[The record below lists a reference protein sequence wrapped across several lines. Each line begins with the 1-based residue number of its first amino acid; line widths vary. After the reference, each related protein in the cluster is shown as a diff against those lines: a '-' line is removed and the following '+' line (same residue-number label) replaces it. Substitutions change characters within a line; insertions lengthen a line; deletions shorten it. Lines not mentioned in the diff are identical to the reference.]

1 MVLFSVNGQALD
13 MPAGLSLQFQRKN
26 ILFAFDSIQV
36 ERTTN
41 FSIPATPK
49 NMRIFGFAN
58 SHLTS
63 GTDMRVKIPAT
74 LTYGVLTKTGVLH
87 ISKYNVKNKTFECVF
102 LTGELEQLKRVKDA
116 GNLSE
121 YYYPQAVAEVGGSST
136 GLDALWGIVT
146 YAQNYPFD
154 GEHYAGVFPSYNIK
168 KVIEGAFE
176 ALGVPCSIG
185 EFANKLRVVPKE
197 MKRGTIVKFDS
208 IPTAGTKKNTLLFSG
223 AIGTFPSTIGE
234 DVACNNIV
242 CEVHDY
248 EASSPK
254 TWRFVR
260 DELAFNI
267 DGFSFS
273 EDVTL
278 TFPDTFPSNIAL
290 VKIIS
295 ANNASPLDL
304 VYGFVGDYRYIFDS
318 QTGSWTSANGLYS
331 LAGLTVDIPANTPVG
346 FLRMDGDFQT
356 KSPADYA
363 YGYEDIALAMP
374 DYPDGMPAFS
384 GEFEMR
390 YSNEDIV
397 SLYDNLEERKIT
409 DILKDVAAIGGVLID
424 VRGGVVSL
432 DSDYSDMLTKA
443 ADIELRDVI
452 SVSTLTRTF
461 SDYAQRNVI
470 NFEKSQNVKDID
482 RVSLDYLID
491 NKNIQADKDL
501 LTIGWSEGGSQLPS
515 YEDQDDDDPFLL
527 AVFPNTVDDINAD
540 MPMIAAVKPYFLVP
554 MIRVGIKRNPLIA
567 RLVEKSTSISVTVRM
582 KMFEFDRI
590 ASDTV
595 FWFNGSRWVWTEAK
609 WSKDTVTLELAQL

>member
-49 NMRIFGFAN
+49 NMRIFGFSN

-63 GTDMRVKIPAT
+63 GSDMRVKIPAT

-121 YYYPQAVAEVGGSST
+121 YYYPQAVAEIGGSST
-136 GLDALWGIVT
+136 GLDSLWGVVP
-146 YAQNYPFD
+146 YDQNYPFEGEQYD
-154 GEHYAGVFPSYNIK
+154 GSFPSYNIK
-168 KVIEGAFE
+168 KVIEGAFS
-176 ALGVPCSIG
+176 ALGVSCSIG
-185 EFANKLRVVPKE
+185 EFANDLRVVPSQ
-197 MKRGTIVKFDS
+197 MKRGTLVKFDS
-208 IPTAGTKKNTLLFSG
+208 VPTVGTKKNALRFSDT
-223 AIGTFPSTIGE
+223 IGTFFSTVGE
-234 DVACNNIV
+234 DIACNNIV

-248 EASSPK
+248 GTGFSKA
-254 TWRFVR
+254 WRFVR

-267 DGFSFS
+267 DGFSFR
-273 EDVTL
+273 DNVTL

-290 VKIIS
+290 VRIIS
-295 ANNASPLDL
+295 GDGLQPFDF
-304 VYGFVGDYRYIFDS
+304 VEGFVGDYRYYFDPY
-318 QTGSWTSANGLYS
+318 TGDWTAEDGLYS
-331 LAGLTVDIPANTPVG
+331 LAGLSVDIPANTPVG
-346 FLRMDGDFQT
+346 FLRMDGNFQT
-356 KSPADYA
+356 KSPTDFA

-374 DYPDGMPAFS
+374 EYSDGMPAFS

-390 YSNEDIV
+390 YTDEAMV

-424 VRGGVVSL
+424 VRGGVVVL
-432 DSDYSDMLTKA
+432 DRDFSEVLTKA
-443 ADIELRDVI
+443 ADIELRDVV

-461 SDYAQRNVI
+461 SDYAQRNTI
-470 NFEKSQNVKDID
+470 NFEKSKNVKDVD
-482 RVSLDYLID
+482 RVSLEYLIN
-491 NKNIQADKDL
+491 NKNIQAENEL
-501 LTIGWSEGGSQLPS
+501 LTIGWSEGGSKLPAD
-515 YEDQDDDDPFLL
+515 EDAQALI
-527 AVFPNTVDDINAD
+527 AVYPNTVEDINAD
-540 MPMIAAVKPYFLVP
+540 IPMIASVEDFVAADFY
-554 MIRVGIKRNPLIA
+554 MTRAGIKRNPLVA

-582 KMFEFDRI
+582 KMFDFDRI

>member
-13 MPAGLSLQFQRKN
+13 MPAGLNLQFQRKN

-63 GTDMRVKIPAT
+63 GADMRVKIPAT
-74 LTYGVLTKTGVLH
+74 LTYGVLTKSGMLH
-87 ISKYNVKNKTFECVF
+87 ISKYNVKNKTFDCVF

-121 YYYPQAVAEVGGSST
+121 YYFPQAVAEVDGLTT
-136 GLDALWGIVT
+136 GLYSLWGIVS
-146 YAQNYPFD
+146 YDQNHGD
-154 GEHYAGVFPSYNIK
+154 DIEFPSYNIK
-168 KVIEGAFE
+168 KVIEGAFT

-185 EFANKLRVVPKE
+185 EFANDLRVVPKE

-208 IPTAGTKKNTLLFSG
+208 VPTAGEKKNTLQFSG
-223 AIGTFPSTIGE
+223 TMGTFPSTIGE

-242 CEVHDY
+242 CEVYDPGTDF
-248 EASSPK
+248 PK

-260 DELAFNI
+260 NELAFNI
-267 DGFSFS
+267 DGFSFQD
-273 EDVTL
+273 DVTL

-295 ANNASPLDL
+295 GDDGQPFNF
-304 VYGFVGDYRYIFDS
+304 VYGFIGEYRYIFDPQS
-318 QTGSWTSANGLYS
+318 GSWTSETGLYS
-331 LAGLTVDIPANTPVG
+331 LAGLTVNIPANTPVG

-390 YSNEDIV
+390 YPNEEMV

-409 DILKDVAAIGGVLID
+409 DILKDVAAIGGMLID
-424 VRGGVVSL
+424 VRGGVVTL
-432 DSDYSDMLTKA
+432 DSDYSEMLTKA

-452 SVSTLTRTF
+452 SVSSLTRTF

-482 RVSLDYLID
+482 RVSLEYLIN
-491 NKNIQADKDL
+491 NKNIQAEKDL
-501 LTIGWSEGGSQLPS
+501 LTIGWSEGGSRLS
-515 YEDQDDDDPFLL
+515 TYEEQEDDESFLI

-540 MPMIAAVKPYFLVP
+540 ISMIAAVKPYSFVP

>member
-58 SHLTS
+58 SHLTR
-63 GTDMRVKIPAT
+63 GEDMRVKIPAT

-121 YYYPQAVAEVGGSST
+121 YYYPQAVAEIGGSVA
-136 GLDALWGIVT
+136 GLDALWGVVT
-146 YAQNYPFD
+146 YEQNYPFE
-154 GEHYAGVFPSYNIK
+154 GEGHTYFPSYNIK
-168 KVIEGAFE
+168 KVIEGAFA

-185 EFANKLRVVPKE
+185 EFANDLRVVPKE
-197 MKRGTIVKFDS
+197 MKRGTLVKFES
-208 IPTAGTKKNTLLFSG
+208 VPTVGTKKNALNFSG
-223 AIGTFPSTIGE
+223 TIGTFPSTIGE

-242 CEVHDY
+242 CEVYDY
-248 EASSPK
+248 GTEFPK

-273 EDVTL
+273 DDVTL

-290 VKIIS
+290 VRIIS
-295 ANNASPLDL
+295 GDGALPL
-304 VYGFVGDYRYIFDS
+304 YFVGDFFGDYRYYFNP
-318 QTGSWTSANGLYS
+318 QTGSWTAANDLYS
-331 LAGLTVDIPANTPVG
+331 LAGLSVNIPANTPVG

-356 KSPADYA
+356 KSPADYS

-374 DYPDGMPAFS
+374 EYADGMPAFS

-390 YSNEDIV
+390 YTDEAMV

-424 VRGGVVSL
+424 VRGGVVTL
-432 DSDYSDMLTKA
+432 DSNFSDVLTKA

-461 SDYAQRNVI
+461 SDYAQRNTV
-470 NFEKSQNVKDID
+470 NFEQSKNVKDID
-482 RVSLDYLID
+482 RVSLEYLIN
-491 NKNIQADKDL
+491 NKNIQAENEL
-501 LTIGWSEGGSQLPS
+501 LTIGWSEGGSKLPDD
-515 YEDQDDDDPFLL
+515 EDLQRLI
-527 AVFPNTVDDINAD
+527 AVYPNTVEDINAD
-540 MPMIAAVKPYFLVP
+540 VP
-554 MIRVGIKRNPLIA
+554 MVASVEDYVAAGFYMTRAGITRNQLIS

-582 KMFEFDRI
+582 KMFEFDKI

>member
-63 GTDMRVKIPAT
+63 GEDMRVKIPAT

-87 ISKYNVKNKTFECVF
+87 ISKYNVKSKTFECVF
-102 LTGELEQLKRVKDA
+102 LMGELEQLKRVKDS

-121 YYYPQAVAEVGGSST
+121 YYYPQAVAEIGGSIT
-136 GLDALWGIVT
+136 GLDSLWGIVT
-146 YAQNYPFD
+146 YEQNYPFG
-154 GEHYAGVFPSYNIK
+154 GEDYTYFPSYNIK
-168 KVIEGAFE
+168 KVIEGAFA
-176 ALGVPCSIG
+176 ALGVSCSIG
-185 EFANKLRVVPKE
+185 EFANDLRVVPSQ
-197 MKRGTIVKFDS
+197 MKRGTLVKFES
-208 IPTAGTKKNTLLFSG
+208 APTVGTKKNALRFSDT
-223 AIGTFPSTIGE
+223 IGTFFSTVGE

-242 CEVHDY
+242 CDVHNY
-248 EASSPK
+248 GTGFPK
-254 TWRFVR
+254 AWRFVR

-267 DGFSFS
+267 DGFSFR
-273 EDVTL
+273 DGVTL

-290 VKIIS
+290 VRIIS
-295 ANNASPLDL
+295 GDGLQPFDF
-304 VYGFVGDYRYIFDS
+304 VEGFVGDYRYYFDPY
-318 QTGSWTSANGLYS
+318 TGDWTADGGLYS
-331 LAGLTVDIPANTPVG
+331 LAGLSVDIPANTPVG
-346 FLRMDGDFQT
+346 FLRMDGNFQT
-356 KSPADYA
+356 KSPTDFA

-374 DYPDGMPAFS
+374 DYSDGMPAFS
-384 GEFEMR
+384 GEFEMH
-390 YSNEDIV
+390 YTEEAMV

-424 VRGGVVSL
+424 VRGGIVVL
-432 DSDYSDMLTKA
+432 DRDFSEVLTKE
-443 ADIELRDVI
+443 ADIELRDVV

-461 SDYAQRNVI
+461 SDYAQRNTI
-470 NFEKSQNVKDID
+470 NFEKSKNVKDID
-482 RVSLDYLID
+482 RVSLEYLIN
-491 NKNIQADKDL
+491 NKNIQAENEL
-501 LTIGWSEGGSQLPS
+501 LTIGWSEGGSKLPTNE
-515 YEDQDDDDPFLL
+515 YAQRLT
-527 AVFPNTVDDINAD
+527 AVYPNTVEDINAD
-540 MPMIAAVKPYFLVP
+540 VPMIASVEDYVAADFY
-554 MIRVGIKRNPLIA
+554 MTRAGITRNPLVA

-582 KMFEFDRI
+582 KMFDFDRI

-609 WSKDTVTLELAQL
+609 WSKDTATLELAQL

>member
-13 MPAGLSLQFQRKN
+13 MSAGLSLQFQRKN

-58 SHLTS
+58 SHLTI
-63 GTDMRVKIPAT
+63 GADMRVKIPAT

-87 ISKYNVKNKTFECVF
+87 ISKYKVKNKTFECVF

-121 YYYPQAVAEVGGSST
+121 YYYPQAVAEISGSST
-136 GLDALWGIVT
+136 GLDALWGIVP
-146 YAQNYPFD
+146 YAQNYPFE
-154 GEHYAGVFPSYNIK
+154 GENFKFFPSYNIK
-168 KVIEGAFE
+168 KVIEGAFD
-176 ALGVPCSIG
+176 ALGVSCSIG
-185 EFANKLRVVPKE
+185 EFANDLRIVPSE
-197 MKRGTIVKFDS
+197 MKRGTLVKFES
-208 IPTAGTKKNTLLFSG
+208 VPTVGTKKNELRFSDT
-223 AIGTFPSTIGE
+223 IGTFFSTVGE

-242 CEVHDY
+242 CEVHNY
-248 EASSPK
+248 GAGFPK
-254 TWRFVR
+254 AWQFVR

-267 DGFSFS
+267 DGFSFR
-273 EDVTL
+273 DGVTL

-290 VKIIS
+290 VRIIS
-295 ANNASPLDL
+295 GDGIQPFDF
-304 VYGFVGDYRYIFDS
+304 VEGFVGDYRYYFDPY
-318 QTGSWTSANGLYS
+318 TGDWTAEDGLYS
-331 LAGLTVDIPANTPVG
+331 LAGLSVNIPANTPVG
-346 FLRMDGDFQT
+346 FLRMDGNFQT
-356 KSPADYA
+356 KSPTDFV

-374 DYPDGMPAFS
+374 EYSDGMPAFS

-390 YSNEDIV
+390 YTDEAMV

-424 VRGGVVSL
+424 VRGGVVVVDRDFSEV
-432 DSDYSDMLTKA
+432 LTKE
-443 ADIELRDVI
+443 ADIELRDVV

-461 SDYAQRNVI
+461 SDYAQRNTI
-470 NFEKSQNVKDID
+470 NFEKSKNVKDID
-482 RVSLDYLID
+482 RVSLEYLIN
-491 NKNIQADKDL
+491 NKNIQAVKDL
-501 LTIGWSEGGSQLPS
+501 LTIGWSEGCSELPTN
-515 YEDQDDDDPFLL
+515 EDAQRLI
-527 AVFPNTVDDINAD
+527 AVYPNTVEDINAD
-540 MPMIAAVKPYFLVP
+540 IPMIASVEEFYLNDFNMTRA
-554 MIRVGIKRNPLIA
+554 GITRNPLVA
-567 RLVEKSTSISVTVRM
+567 RLVEKSTSISVTVRI

>member
-63 GTDMRVKIPAT
+63 GADMRVKIPAT

-87 ISKYNVKNKTFECVF
+87 ISKYNVRNKTFECVF

-121 YYYPQAVAEVGGSST
+121 YYYPQAVAEIGGSVT
-136 GLDALWGIVT
+136 GLDSLWGVVT
-146 YAQNYPFD
+146 YEQNYPFE
-154 GEHYAGVFPSYNIK
+154 GEDYIHFPSYNIK
-168 KVIEGAFE
+168 KVIEGAFA
-176 ALGVPCSIG
+176 ALGVSCSIG
-185 EFANKLRVVPKE
+185 EFANDLRVVPSQ
-197 MKRGTIVKFDS
+197 MKRGTLVKFDS
-208 IPTAGTKKNTLLFSG
+208 VPTVGTKKNALRFSDT
-223 AIGTFPSTIGE
+223 IGTFFSTVGE

-248 EASSPK
+248 GTGFPK
-254 TWRFVR
+254 AWQFVR

-267 DGFSFS
+267 DGFSFR
-273 EDVTL
+273 DGVTL

-290 VKIIS
+290 VRIIS
-295 ANNASPLDL
+295 GDGLQPFDF
-304 VYGFVGDYRYIFDS
+304 VEGFVGDYRYYFDPY
-318 QTGSWTSANGLYS
+318 TGDWTAEDGLYS
-331 LAGLTVDIPANTPVG
+331 LAGLSVDIPANTPVG
-346 FLRMDGDFQT
+346 FLRMDGNFQT
-356 KSPADYA
+356 KSPTDFA
-363 YGYEDIALAMP
+363 YGYEDVALAMP
-374 DYPDGMPAFS
+374 EYSDGMPAFS

-390 YSNEDIV
+390 YTDEAMV

-424 VRGGVVSL
+424 VRGGVVVVDRDFSEI
-432 DSDYSDMLTKA
+432 LTKA
-443 ADIELRDVI
+443 ADIELRDVV

-461 SDYAQRNVI
+461 SDYAQRNTI
-470 NFEKSQNVKDID
+470 NFEKSKNVKDID
-482 RVSLDYLID
+482 RVSLEYLIN
-491 NKNIQADKDL
+491 NKNIQAENEL
-501 LTIGWSEGGSQLPS
+501 LTIGWSEGDSKLSANEYVQRLI
-515 YEDQDDDDPFLL
+515 
-527 AVFPNTVDDINAD
+527 AVYPNTVEDINAD
-540 MPMIAAVKPYFLVP
+540 IPMIASVDDYVAADFY
-554 MIRVGIKRNPLIA
+554 MTRAGITRNPLVA

-582 KMFEFDRI
+582 KMFDFDRI

>member
-63 GTDMRVKIPAT
+63 GADMRVKIPAT

-121 YYYPQAVAEVGGSST
+121 YYYPQAVAEIGGSVT
-136 GLDALWGIVT
+136 GLDSLWGVVT
-146 YAQNYPFD
+146 YEQNYPFE
-154 GEHYAGVFPSYNIK
+154 GEDYTHFPSYNIK
-168 KVIEGAFE
+168 KVIEDAFA
-176 ALGVPCSIG
+176 ALGVSCSIG
-185 EFANKLRVVPKE
+185 EFANDLRVVPSQ
-197 MKRGTIVKFDS
+197 MKRGTLVKFDS
-208 IPTAGTKKNTLLFSG
+208 VPTVGTKKNALRFSDT
-223 AIGTFPSTIGE
+223 IGTFFSTVGE

-248 EASSPK
+248 GTGFPK
-254 TWRFVR
+254 AWQFVR
-260 DELAFNI
+260 DDLAFNI
-267 DGFSFS
+267 DGFSFR
-273 EDVTL
+273 DGVTL

-290 VKIIS
+290 VRIIS
-295 ANNASPLDL
+295 GDGLQPFDF
-304 VYGFVGDYRYIFDS
+304 VEGFVGDYRYYFDPY
-318 QTGSWTSANGLYS
+318 TGDWTAEDGLYS
-331 LAGLTVDIPANTPVG
+331 LAGLSVDIPANTPVG
-346 FLRMDGDFQT
+346 FLRMDGNFQT
-356 KSPADYA
+356 KSPTDFA

-374 DYPDGMPAFS
+374 EYSDGMPAFS

-390 YSNEDIV
+390 YTDEAMV

-424 VRGGVVSL
+424 VRGGVVVL
-432 DSDYSDMLTKA
+432 DRDFSEVLTKA
-443 ADIELRDVI
+443 ADIELRDVV

-461 SDYAQRNVI
+461 SDYAQRNTI
-470 NFEKSQNVKDID
+470 NFEKSKNVKDID
-482 RVSLDYLID
+482 RVSLEYLIN
-491 NKNIQADKDL
+491 NKNIQAENEL
-501 LTIGWSEGGSQLPS
+501 LTIGWSEGGSKLPS
-515 YEDQDDDDPFLL
+515 NEDAQRLI
-527 AVFPNTVDDINAD
+527 AVYPNTVEDINAD
-540 MPMIAAVKPYFLVP
+540 IPMIASVEDYVAADFY
-554 MIRVGIKRNPLIA
+554 MTRAGITRNPLVA

-582 KMFEFDRI
+582 KMFDFDRI
-590 ASDTV
+590 VSDTV

>member
-13 MPAGLSLQFQRKN
+13 VPAGLSLQFQRKN

-41 FSIPATPK
+41 FSIPATPN

-58 SHLTS
+58 SHLT
-63 GTDMRVKIPAT
+63 GGEDMRVKITAT

-121 YYYPQAVAEVGGSST
+121 YYYPQAVAEIGGSVN
-136 GLDALWGIVT
+136 GLDSLWGIVT
-146 YAQNYPFD
+146 YDQNYPFE
-154 GEHYAGVFPSYNIK
+154 GEDYTHFPSYNIK
-168 KVIEGAFE
+168 KVIEGAFA
-176 ALGVPCSIG
+176 ALGVSCSIG
-185 EFANKLRVVPKE
+185 EFANDLRVVPSQ
-197 MKRGTIVKFDS
+197 MKRGTLVKFDS
-208 IPTAGTKKNTLLFSG
+208 VPTVGTKKNALRFSDT
-223 AIGTFPSTIGE
+223 IGTFFSTVGE

-248 EASSPK
+248 GTEFPK
-254 TWRFVR
+254 AWQFVR

-267 DGFSFS
+267 DGFSFR
-273 EDVTL
+273 DGVTL

-290 VKIIS
+290 VRIIS
-295 ANNASPLDL
+295 GDGLQPFDF
-304 VYGFVGDYRYIFDS
+304 VEGFVGDYRYYFDPY
-318 QTGSWTSANGLYS
+318 TGDWTAMDGLYS
-331 LAGLTVDIPANTPVG
+331 LAGLSVDIPANTPVG
-346 FLRMDGDFQT
+346 FLRMDGNFQT
-356 KSPADYA
+356 KSPTDYA

-390 YSNEDIV
+390 YPNEEIV
-397 SLYDNLEERKIT
+397 SLYDNLEQRKIT

-424 VRGGVVSL
+424 VRGGVVVL
-432 DSDYSDMLTKA
+432 DRDFSDVLTKA
-443 ADIELRDVI
+443 ADIELRDVV

-461 SDYAQRNVI
+461 SDYAQRNTI
-470 NFEKSQNVKDID
+470 NFEKSKNVKDID
-482 RVSLDYLID
+482 RVSLEYLIN
-491 NKNIQADKDL
+491 NKNIQAENEL
-501 LTIGWSEGGSQLPS
+501 LTIGWSEGGSKLPTD
-515 YEDQDDDDPFLL
+515 EDAQRLI
-527 AVFPNTVDDINAD
+527 AVYPNTVEDINAD
-540 MPMIAAVKPYFLVP
+540 VPMIASVEDYVAADFY
-554 MIRVGIKRNPLIA
+554 MTRAGITRNPLVA

-582 KMFEFDRI
+582 KMFDFDRI

>member
-63 GTDMRVKIPAT
+63 GADMRVKIPAT
-74 LTYGVLTKTGVLH
+74 LTYGALTKTGVLH
-87 ISKYNVKNKTFECVF
+87 ISKYNVKSKTFECVF

-121 YYYPQAVAEVGGSST
+121 YYHPQAVAKIGGSST
-136 GLDALWGIVT
+136 GLDALWGVVP
-146 YAQNYPFD
+146 YAQNYPFG
-154 GEHYAGVFPSYNIK
+154 GEQYEGFFPSYNIK
-168 KVIEGAFE
+168 KVLEGAFA
-176 ALGVPCSIG
+176 ALGVSCSIG
-185 EFANKLRVVPKE
+185 EFANDLRVVPSQ
-197 MKRGTIVKFDS
+197 MKRGTLVKFES
-208 IPTAGTKKNTLLFSG
+208 VPTVGTKKNELRFSDT
-223 AIGTFPSTIGE
+223 IGTFFSTVGE

-242 CEVHDY
+242 CDVHNY
-248 EASSPK
+248 GTGFPK
-254 TWRFVR
+254 AWRFVR

-267 DGFSFS
+267 DGFSFR
-273 EDVTL
+273 DGVTL

-290 VKIIS
+290 VRIIS
-295 ANNASPLDL
+295 GDGLQPFDF
-304 VYGFVGDYRYIFDS
+304 VEGFVGGYRYYFDPY
-318 QTGSWTSANGLYS
+318 TGDWTSEDGLYS
-331 LAGLTVDIPANTPVG
+331 LAGLSVDIPANTPVG
-346 FLRMDGDFQT
+346 FLRMDGDYQT
-356 KSPADYA
+356 KSPAGFA
-363 YGYEDIALAMP
+363 YGYEDVALAMP
-374 DYPDGMPAFS
+374 EYSDGMPAFS

-390 YSNEDIV
+390 YTDEAMV

-424 VRGGVVSL
+424 VRGGVVVL
-432 DSDYSDMLTKA
+432 DRDFSEVLTKA
-443 ADIELRDVI
+443 ADIELRDVV

-461 SDYAQRNVI
+461 IDYAQRNTI
-470 NFEKSQNVKDID
+470 NFEQSKNVKDID
-482 RVSLDYLID
+482 RVSLEYLIN
-491 NKNIQADKDL
+491 NKNIQAENEL
-501 LTIGWSEGGSQLPS
+501 LTIGWSEGGSKLPTN
-515 YEDQDDDDPFLL
+515 EDAQRLI
-527 AVFPNTVDDINAD
+527 AVYPNTVEDINAD
-540 MPMIAAVKPYFLVP
+540 VPMIASVEDFSLEDLNMTRA
-554 MIRVGIKRNPLIA
+554 GITRNPLVT

-582 KMFEFDRI
+582 KLFEFDRI

-595 FWFNGSRWVWTEAK
+595 FWFDGSRWVWTEAK

>member
-1 MVLFSVNGQALD
+1 MLLFSVNGHALD

-58 SHLTS
+58 SHLTN
-63 GTDMRVKIPAT
+63 GADMRVKIPAT
-74 LTYGVLTKTGVLH
+74 LTYGVLTKSGVLH
-87 ISKYNVKNKTFECVF
+87 ISRYNVKNKTFDCVF

-121 YYYPQAVAEVGGSST
+121 YYYPQAVAEIGGSGT
-136 GLDALWGIVT
+136 GLDALWGIVP
-146 YAQNYPFD
+146 YAQNYPFN
-154 GEHYAGVFPSYNIK
+154 GEQYAGFFPSYNIK
-168 KVIEGAFE
+168 KVIEGAFD
-176 ALGVPCSIG
+176 ALGVQCSIG
-185 EFANKLRVVPKE
+185 EFANDLRVVPKE

-208 IPTAGTKKNTLLFSG
+208 VPTVGTKKNALNFSG
-223 AIGTFPSTIGE
+223 TIGTFSSNVGE

-248 EASSPK
+248 GTGFPK
-254 TWRFVR
+254 AWRFVR
-260 DELAFNI
+260 DEFAFNV

-273 EDVTL
+273 DDVTI

-290 VKIIS
+290 VRIIS
-295 ANNASPLDL
+295 GDGVQPFDF
-304 VYGFVGDYRYIFDS
+304 VEGFLGDYRYAFDPY
-318 QTGSWTSANGLYS
+318 TGDWTAQDGLYS
-331 LAGLTVDIPANTPVG
+331 LAGLSVDIPANTPVG

-356 KSPADYA
+356 KSPSDFA

-390 YSNEDIV
+390 YSNEEFV

-424 VRGGVVSL
+424 VRGGVVTL
-432 DSDYSDMLTKA
+432 DSDYSDILTKS
-443 ADIELRDVI
+443 ADVDLRDVI

-461 SDYAQRNVI
+461 SDYAQRNTI
-470 NFEKSQNVKDID
+470 NFEKSRNVKDID
-482 RVSLDYLID
+482 RVSLEYLIN
-491 NKNIQADKDL
+491 NKNIQSDKYL
-501 LTIGWSEGGSQLPS
+501 LTIGWSEGGSELPAD
-515 YEDQDDDDPFLL
+515 EDAQRLI
-527 AVFPNTVDDINAD
+527 AVYPNTVEDINAD
-540 MPMIAAVKPYFLVP
+540 IPMIASAELSLPDLL
-554 MIRVGIKRNPLIA
+554 MTRVGITRNPLVA

-595 FWFNGSRWVWTEAK
+595 FWFNGSRWVWIEAK

>member
-63 GTDMRVKIPAT
+63 GADMRVKIPAT

-121 YYYPQAVAEVGGSST
+121 YYYPQAVAEIGGSVN
-136 GLDALWGIVT
+136 GLDSLWGVVT
-146 YAQNYPFD
+146 YEQNYPFE
-154 GEHYAGVFPSYNIK
+154 GEDYTHFPSYNIK
-168 KVIEGAFE
+168 KVIEGAFA
-176 ALGVPCSIG
+176 ALGVSCSIG
-185 EFANKLRVVPKE
+185 EFANDLRVVPSQ
-197 MKRGTIVKFDS
+197 MKRGTLVKFDS
-208 IPTAGTKKNTLLFSG
+208 VPTVGTKKNALRFSDT
-223 AIGTFPSTIGE
+223 IGTFFSTVGE

-248 EASSPK
+248 GTGFPK
-254 TWRFVR
+254 AWQFVR

-267 DGFSFS
+267 DGFSFR
-273 EDVTL
+273 DGVTL

-290 VKIIS
+290 VRIIS
-295 ANNASPLDL
+295 GDGVQPFNF
-304 VYGFVGDYRYIFDS
+304 VEGFVGDYRYYFDPY
-318 QTGSWTSANGLYS
+318 TGDWTAEDGLYS
-331 LAGLTVDIPANTPVG
+331 LAGLSVDIPANTPVG
-346 FLRMDGDFQT
+346 FLRMDGNFQT
-356 KSPADYA
+356 KSPTDFA
-363 YGYEDIALAMP
+363 YGYEDVALAMP
-374 DYPDGMPAFS
+374 EYSDGMPAFS
-384 GEFEMR
+384 GDFEIR
-390 YSNEDIV
+390 YTDEVMV

-424 VRGGVVSL
+424 VRGGVVVL
-432 DSDYSDMLTKA
+432 DRDFSEVLTKA
-443 ADIELRDVI
+443 ADIELRDVV

-461 SDYAQRNVI
+461 SDYAQRNTI
-470 NFEKSQNVKDID
+470 NFEKSKNVKDID
-482 RVSLDYLID
+482 RVSLEYLIN
-491 NKNIQADKDL
+491 NKNIQAENEL
-501 LTIGWSEGGSQLPS
+501 LTIGWSEGGSKLS
-515 YEDQDDDDPFLL
+515 ANEDAQRLI
-527 AVFPNTVDDINAD
+527 AVYPNTVEDINAD
-540 MPMIAAVKPYFLVP
+540 IPMIASVEDYVAADFY
-554 MIRVGIKRNPLIA
+554 MTRAGITRNPLVA

-582 KMFEFDRI
+582 KMFDFDRI

>member
-49 NMRIFGFAN
+49 NMRIFGFSN

-63 GTDMRVKIPAT
+63 GSDMRVKIPAT

-121 YYYPQAVAEVGGSST
+121 YYYPQAVAEIGGSVT
-136 GLDALWGIVT
+136 GLDSLWGIVT
-146 YAQNYPFD
+146 YEQNYPFEEED
-154 GEHYAGVFPSYNIK
+154 YTHFPSYNIK
-168 KVIEGAFE
+168 KVIDGAFA
-176 ALGVPCSIG
+176 ALGVSCSIG
-185 EFANKLRVVPKE
+185 EFANDLRVVPSQ
-197 MKRGTIVKFDS
+197 MKRGTLVKFDS
-208 IPTAGTKKNTLLFSG
+208 VPTVGTKKNALRFSDT
-223 AIGTFPSTIGE
+223 IGTFFSTVGE

-248 EASSPK
+248 GTEFPRA
-254 TWRFVR
+254 WQFVR

-267 DGFSFS
+267 DGFSFR
-273 EDVTL
+273 DGVTL

-290 VKIIS
+290 VRIIS
-295 ANNASPLDL
+295 GDGLQPFDF
-304 VYGFVGDYRYIFDS
+304 VEGFVGDYRYYFDPY
-318 QTGSWTSANGLYS
+318 TGDWTAEDGLYS
-331 LAGLTVDIPANTPVG
+331 LAGLSVDIPANTPVG
-346 FLRMDGDFQT
+346 FLRMDGNFQT
-356 KSPADYA
+356 KSPTDFA
-363 YGYEDIALAMP
+363 YGYEDIALTMP
-374 DYPDGMPAFS
+374 EYSDGMPAFS

-390 YSNEDIV
+390 YTDEAMV

-424 VRGGVVSL
+424 VRGGVVGL
-432 DSDYSDMLTKA
+432 DRDFSEVLTKA
-443 ADIELRDVI
+443 ADIELRDVV

-461 SDYAQRNVI
+461 SDYAQRNTI
-470 NFEKSQNVKDID
+470 NFEKSKNVKDID
-482 RVSLDYLID
+482 RVSLEYLIN
-491 NKNIQADKDL
+491 NKNIQAENEL
-501 LTIGWSEGGSQLPS
+501 LTIGWSEGGSKLP
-515 YEDQDDDDPFLL
+515 EDEDAQSLI
-527 AVFPNTVDDINAD
+527 AVYPNTVEDINAD
-540 MPMIAAVKPYFLVP
+540 IPMIASVEDYVAAGFY
-554 MIRVGIKRNPLIA
+554 MTRAGITRNPLVA

-582 KMFEFDRI
+582 KMFDFDRI

>member
-1 MVLFSVNGQALD
+1 

-63 GTDMRVKIPAT
+63 GADMRVKIPAT

-121 YYYPQAVAEVGGSST
+121 YYYPQAVAEIGGSST

-146 YAQNYPFD
+146 YAQNYPFE
-154 GEHYAGVFPSYNIK
+154 GEDYTHFPSYNIK
-168 KVIEGAFE
+168 KVIEGAFS

-185 EFANKLRVVPKE
+185 EFANDLRVVPSE
-197 MKRGTIVKFDS
+197 MKRGTLVKFES
-208 IPTAGTKKNTLLFSG
+208 APTIGTKKNALRFSDTF
-223 AIGTFPSTIGE
+223 GTFFSTIGE
-234 DVACNNIV
+234 DIACNNIV
-242 CEVHDY
+242 CDVHNY
-248 EASSPK
+248 GAEFPK
-254 TWRFVR
+254 AWRFVR
-260 DELAFNI
+260 DELAFNV
-267 DGFSFS
+267 DGFSFR
-273 EDVTL
+273 DGVTL

-290 VKIIS
+290 VRIIS
-295 ANNASPLDL
+295 GDGIQPFDF
-304 VYGFVGDYRYIFDS
+304 VEGFVGDYRYYFDPY
-318 QTGSWTSANGLYS
+318 TGDWTAEDGLYS
-331 LAGLTVDIPANTPVG
+331 LAGLSVDIPANTPVG
-346 FLRMDGDFQT
+346 FLRMDGNFQT
-356 KSPADYA
+356 KSPTDFA
-363 YGYEDIALAMP
+363 YGYEDVALAMP
-374 DYPDGMPAFS
+374 EYMDGMPAFS

-390 YSNEDIV
+390 YTDEAMV

-424 VRGGVVSL
+424 VRGGVVVVDRDFSEI
-432 DSDYSDMLTKA
+432 LTKA
-443 ADIELRDVI
+443 ADIELRDVV

-461 SDYAQRNVI
+461 SDYAQRNTI
-470 NFEKSQNVKDID
+470 NFEQSKNVKDID
-482 RVSLDYLID
+482 RVSLEYLI
-491 NKNIQADKDL
+491 NNRNIQAENEL
-501 LTIGWSEGGSQLPS
+501 LTIGWSEGGSKLPTD
-515 YEDQDDDDPFLL
+515 EDAQRLI
-527 AVFPNTVDDINAD
+527 AVYPNTVEDINAD
-540 MPMIAAVKPYFLVP
+540 IPMIASVAEFSLADLE
-554 MIRVGIKRNPLIA
+554 MMRVGITRNPLVE

-590 ASDTV
+590 TSDTV

-609 WSKDTVTLELAQL
+609 WSKDTVALELAQL

>member
-1 MVLFSVNGQALD
+1 MISFSVNGQALD

-26 ILFAFDSIQV
+26 ILFSFDSIQV

-49 NMRIFGFAN
+49 NMLIFGFAH

-63 GTDMRVKIPAT
+63 GENMRVKIPAT
-74 LTYGVLTKTGVLH
+74 LTYGVLTRNGMLH
-87 ISKYNVKNKTFECVF
+87 ISKYNVKKRMFECVF

-121 YYYPQAVAEVGGSST
+121 YYYPQEVAEIGGT
-136 GLDALWGIVT
+136 NPDLRILWGRVN
-146 YAQNYPFD
+146 YAQNYPFE
-154 GEHYAGVFPSYNIK
+154 GEDYTTFPSYNIK
-168 KVIEGAFE
+168 KVIEGAFS

-185 EFANKLRVVPKE
+185 EFANDLRVVPSE
-197 MKRGTIVKFDS
+197 MKRGTLVKFES
-208 IPTAGTKKNTLLFSG
+208 EPVVGSKKNALRFSDTF
-223 AIGTFPSTIGE
+223 GTFFSTAGE
-234 DVACNNIV
+234 DVACNNVI

-248 EASSPK
+248 GAEFDKA
-254 TWRFVR
+254 WRFVR
-260 DELAFNI
+260 DELAFTI
-267 DGFSFS
+267 DGFSFRD
-273 EDVTL
+273 DVTL

-290 VKIIS
+290 VRIIS
-295 ANNASPLDL
+295 GAGVQRFDF
-304 VYGFVGDYRYIFDS
+304 VEGFMGDYRYLFDPY
-318 QTGSWTSANGLYS
+318 TGGWAAANGLYS
-331 LAGLTVDIPANTPVG
+331 LAGLSVNIPANTPVG

-363 YGYEDIALAMP
+363 YGYEDTALAMP
-374 DYPDGMPAFS
+374 EYADGMPAFS

-390 YSNEDIV
+390 YTDESMV

-424 VRGGVVSL
+424 VQGGVVVL
-432 DSDYSDMLTKA
+432 DRDFSEMLTKA

-461 SDYAQRNVI
+461 SDYAQRNII
-470 NFEKSQNVKDID
+470 NFKESKNVKDID
-482 RVSLDYLID
+482 RVSLEYLIN
-491 NKNIQADKDL
+491 NKNIQEENEL
-501 LTIGWSEGGSQLPS
+501 LNIGWSEGGSQLPTS
-515 YEDQDDDDPFLL
+515 EDAQRLL
-527 AVFPNTVDDINAD
+527 AVYPNTVEDINAD
-540 MPMIAAVKPYFLVP
+540 VPMIASVEDFTFDDLS
-554 MIRVGIKRNPLIA
+554 MTRVGIKRNQLID

-609 WSKDTVTLELAQL
+609 WSKDTVTLEFAQL

>member
-1 MVLFSVNGQALD
+1 MVSFSVNGQALD

-41 FSIPATPK
+41 FSIPATHK
-49 NMRIFGFAN
+49 NMSIFGFAN

-63 GTDMRVKIPAT
+63 GADMRVKIPAT
-74 LTYGVLTKTGVLH
+74 LTYGVLIKSGLLH

-102 LTGELEQLKRVKDA
+102 LTGDLEQLKRVKDA

-121 YYYPQAVAEVGGSST
+121 YYYPQALANTSEPYADEYSLWGEVG
-136 GLDALWGIVT
+136 
-146 YAQNYPFD
+146 YEQNYPYGGAD
-154 GEHYAGVFPSYNIK
+154 YQTFPSYNIK
-168 KVIEGAFE
+168 KVIDGALS
-176 ALGVPCSIG
+176 ALGVQSRIG
-185 EFANKLRVVPKE
+185 DFANELRVVPSE
-197 MKRGTIVKFDS
+197 MKRGTLVKFDS
-208 IPTAGTKKNTLLFSG
+208 VPTVGTKKNALHFSNT
-223 AIGTFPSTIGE
+223 IGTFFSTVGE

-242 CEVHDY
+242 CEVINPGTGF
-248 EASSPK
+248 PK

-260 DELAFNI
+260 NELAFNI

-290 VKIIS
+290 VQFIS
-295 ANNASPLDL
+295 GSNASPLDI
-304 VYGFVGDYRYIFDS
+304 VYGFIGDYRYIFDS
-318 QTGSWTSANGLYS
+318 QTGSWTSANDLYS
-331 LAGLTVDIPANTPVG
+331 LAGLTVNIPANTPVG
-346 FLRMDGDFQT
+346 FLRMDGNFTT
-356 KSPADYA
+356 KSPAGFD

-374 DYPDGMPAFS
+374 TYADGMPAFS

-390 YSNEDIV
+390 YTDEKMF

-424 VRGGVVSL
+424 VRDGVVVL
-432 DSDYSDMLTKA
+432 DNDFSNVFTKA

-461 SDYAQRNVI
+461 SDYAQRNTI
-470 NFEKSQNVKDID
+470 SFDPSKNVKDID
-482 RVSLDYLID
+482 RVSLEYLIN
-491 NKNIQADKDL
+491 NKNIQEEKEL
-501 LTIGWSEGGSQLPS
+501 IQIGWSEGGSELPTD
-515 YEDQDDDDPFLL
+515 EDMKRLI
-527 AVFPNTVDDINAD
+527 AVYPNTVDNINAD
-540 MPMIAAVKPYFLVP
+540 VPMIASVDEFYAADFH
-554 MIRVGIKRNPLIA
+554 MTRVGIKRNPLVE

-582 KMFEFDRI
+582 KMFDFDRI

-595 FWFNGSRWVWTEAK
+595 FWFDGSRWVWTDAK
-609 WSKDTVTLELAQL
+609 WSKDTATLELAQL

>member
-49 NMRIFGFAN
+49 NMRIFGFAS

-63 GTDMRVKIPAT
+63 GADMRVKIPAT

-121 YYYPQAVAEVGGSST
+121 YYYPQAVAEIGGLGT
-136 GLDALWGIVT
+136 GLDSLWGIVT
-146 YAQNYPFD
+146 YKQNYPFE
-154 GEHYAGVFPSYNIK
+154 GEDYTFFPSYNIK
-168 KVIEGAFE
+168 KVIEGAFA
-176 ALGVPCSIG
+176 ALGVSCSIG
-185 EFANKLRVVPKE
+185 EFANDLRVVPSQ
-197 MKRGTIVKFDS
+197 MKRGTLVKFES
-208 IPTAGTKKNTLLFSG
+208 VPAVGTKKNALRFSDT
-223 AIGTFPSTIGE
+223 IGTFFSTVGE

-242 CEVHDY
+242 CEVHNY
-248 EASSPK
+248 GTEFPK
-254 TWRFVR
+254 AWKFVR

-267 DGFSFS
+267 DGFSFRD
-273 EDVTL
+273 DVTL

-290 VKIIS
+290 VRIIS
-295 ANNASPLDL
+295 GDGVQPFDF
-304 VYGFVGDYRYIFDS
+304 VEGFVGDYSYYFDPY
-318 QTGSWTSANGLYS
+318 TGDWAAEDGLYS
-331 LAGLTVDIPANTPVG
+331 LAGLSVNIPANTPVG
-346 FLRMDGDFQT
+346 FLRMDGNFQT
-356 KSPADYA
+356 KSPTDFA

-374 DYPDGMPAFS
+374 EYSDGMPAFS

-390 YSNEDIV
+390 YTDEEMV

-424 VRGGVVSL
+424 VRGGVVVL
-432 DSDYSDMLTKA
+432 DRDFSELLTKA
-443 ADIELRDVI
+443 ADIELRDVV

-461 SDYAQRNVI
+461 SDYAQRNTI
-470 NFEKSQNVKDID
+470 NFEKSKNVKDID
-482 RVSLDYLID
+482 RVSLEYLIN
-491 NKNIQADKDL
+491 NKNIQAENEL
-501 LTIGWSEGGSQLPS
+501 LTIGWSEGGSKLPAKE
-515 YEDQDDDDPFLL
+515 YAQRVIALY
-527 AVFPNTVDDINAD
+527 PNTVEDINAD
-540 MPMIAAVKPYFLVP
+540 VPMIASVEDFAAAGLY
-554 MIRVGIKRNPLIA
+554 MTRAGITRNPLVA

-582 KMFEFDRI
+582 KMFDFDRI